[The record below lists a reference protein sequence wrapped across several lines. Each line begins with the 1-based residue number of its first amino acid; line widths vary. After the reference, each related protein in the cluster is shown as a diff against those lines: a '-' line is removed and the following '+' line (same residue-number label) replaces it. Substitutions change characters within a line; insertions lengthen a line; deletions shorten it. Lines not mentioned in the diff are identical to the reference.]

1 MAKNRAH
8 LFIEGRVQGVSY
20 RAFARNVAVKLG
32 LNGWVRNLFDGR
44 VEVFFEGDR
53 ALIEKAV
60 EECRKG
66 PFGSKVTTIDLK
78 WEENSGSPEGFEIRY

>member
-32 LNGWVRNLFDGR
+32 LNGWVKNLFDGR
-44 VEVFFEGDR
+44 VEAVFDGD
-53 ALIEKAV
+53 KAV
-60 EECRKG
+60 IEQAVQECRKG
-66 PFGSKVTTIDLK
+66 PIGSKVTNIDLT